1 MCKIIN
7 NREWEMPIVSAFP
20 SKIEDKSKYRSPKQA
35 RIRCMIQNKFIRYQ
49 LSQQHVCSFLYMPA
63 DVTKS
68 EHSSSYRRHN
78 CYVCRLPYIAK
89 TILLPNLKPMWW
101 CILLSVMWFKEI
113 LKTRNEFWELLHITI
128 HREQHNPDKWH
139 DVYGLTCFVSSSL
152 ISHMMYTFFMVL
164 ADGSGKSLKYSTIE
178 VIIHQTTWCGG

>member
-1 MCKIIN
+1 MHFQAKLRTNPNIEALNRQEFAAWFKIN
-7 NREWEMPIVSAFP
+7 
-20 SKIEDKSKYRSPKQA
+20 
-35 RIRCMIQNKFIRYQ
+35 
-49 LSQQHVCSFLYMPA
+49 LSGISYPNSTCVASLYMPA
-63 DVTKS
+63 DVTKN
-68 EHSSSYRRHN
+68 EHNGSYRRHN
-78 CYVCRLPYIAK
+78 CYVCRSPYIAK
-89 TILLPNLKPMWW
+89 TMLLPNLKPMWW

-128 HREQHNPDKWH
+128 HGEQHNPEKWH